1 MKVLKKFILGMI
13 FSILTLLASVMIG
26 TAISAVLY
34 PLSSY

>member
-1 MKVLKKFILGMI
+1 MKLLKKFIVGTVLT
-13 FSILTLLASVMIG
+13 ILTVLASVMIG